1 VNFGWF
7 GINIAAP
14 VVLPMIGLSL
24 VSWTMPLNEAQ
35 RDKSKIAAT
44 IQDGQLGWLAVAW
57 SAASVYESYA
67 YMATA
72 GQLVDWFG
80 WLLALEFLLAL
91 GGMFI
96 AAGGAIT
103 ASSAPR
109 ADRKYVYGSTIVTSV
124 SALAFCYVQTKVS

>member
-1 VNFGWF
+1 
-7 GINIAAP
+7 
-14 VVLPMIGLSL
+14 MIGLSL

-35 RDKSKIAAT
+35 RDKSKIATT

-80 WLLALEFLLAL
+80 WLLVLEFLLAL

-109 ADRKYVYGSTIVTSV
+109 ADRKYLYGSTIVTSM

>member
-1 VNFGWF
+1 MNFGWF

-35 RDKSKIAAT
+35 RDKSKIATT

-80 WLLALEFLLAL
+80 WLLVLEFLLAL

-109 ADRKYVYGSTIVTSV
+109 ADRKYLYGSTIVTSM